1 MSDLI
6 LLGSVGSLFE
16 RAIVD
21 TGRLPEFLL
30 FVSFL
35 LSFGFIRGSAHMIR
49 AEVSWWPGN
58 VEVGGTHIHHLVW
71 GILLMTI
78 TGYLGIALDPVSSPW
93 IEIIAVL
100 FGFGMGLTYDEFALW
115 LNLEDVYWSE
125 KGRRSI
131 DAVMVAA
138 AFGGILLI
146 GFSAWLDVG
155 KDVADGVYAVVGF
168 FGLPGLLCMIVN
180 LAKEKYGMAIGG
192 LLIPFVG
199 IAGAFRL
206 GRPGSAWAKV
216 FYREKKLERAKE
228 RYSSPRGV
236 DRVVNRF
243 RRQELGEDDADRG
256 GDGDRD
262 QRPQHA
268 E

>member
-1 MSDLI
+1 MSDLL
-6 LLGSVGSLFE
+6 LLGSIGSLFE

-78 TGYLGIALDPVSSPW
+78 NGYLAIALDPVSSPW

-138 AFGGILLI
+138 ALGGILLI

-155 KDVADGVYAVVGF
+155 KGVADGAYAVVGF
-168 FGLPGLLCMIVN
+168 FGLPALIVTIVN
-180 LAKEKYGMAIGG
+180 LFKEKFGMAVGG
-192 LLIPFVG
+192 MLFLPVG

-206 GRPGSAWAKV
+206 ARPSSPWARM
-216 FYREKKLERAKE
+216 YGEKKHERASE

-236 DRVVNRF
+236 DRVVSRF
-243 RRQELGEDDADRG
+243 RGKQLGGDDADRG

-262 QRPQHA
+262 QGAEHA